1 MGGSAV
7 RLPRQIPY
15 TVAAEL
21 LLTGKHISAKE
32 AKDIGLIGHVVPDGQ
47 ALSKAY
53 EIAEMIAEN
62 GPLAIEAILKTL
74 HETNGMTEKEALDF
88 EYDYGW
94 AVFASEDAKEGPK
107 AFSQK
112 RKPDFKRK

>member
-21 LLTGKHISAKE
+21 LLTGKHISARE
-32 AKDIGLIGHVVPDGQ
+32 AKDIGLIGHVVPDGK
-47 ALSKAY
+47 ALEKAQ
-53 EIAEMIAEN
+53 EIAETISKN

-74 HETNGMTEKEALDF
+74 QSPQIRGGFTLPLPPSWNN
-88 EYDYGW
+88 
-94 AVFASEDAKEGPK
+94 P
-107 AFSQK
+107 
-112 RKPDFKRK
+112 P